1 MSAPHIPNL
10 NSLRRGGQRGRGRG
24 LGDRTGGTGR
34 KHVDHDQVVRNTDND
49 AATSRL
55 SAVDA
60 GYLEDPF
67 ARLLTPGEGVHR
79 RLPLMNR
86 GKAPPIDL
94 YPIELTVFRDLRED
108 DGN

>member
-1 MSAPHIPNL
+1 MSH
-10 NSLRRGGQRGRGRG
+10 
-24 LGDRTGGTGR
+24 

-67 ARLLTPGEGVHR
+67 ARLLTPGDGVHR

-86 GKAPPIDL
+86 GKAWAMDIYL
-94 YPIELTVFRDLRED
+94 TELTIFRDLCEN